1 MVKFN
6 SRKKKK
12 NNNIK
17 ANLNIWLKNK
27 IKAKNLMILNKSK
40 TKVD

>member
-17 ANLNIWLKNK
+17 ANLSIWLTNK
-27 IKAKNLMILNKSK
+27 IKAQNLMMLNKSK